1 MRLLAQITEDE
12 MIAVFLKAEIQSERF
27 AQQIINKLDQDGQ
40 ERRLVDRP
48 DCTNPLEN
56 AYRRQLLA
64 SYRPYVLEE
73 LAPRTFWYRAMLR
86 REELMEVCYIDYS
99 YWNELS
105 GYTRLPG
112 GAVETIRAGRL
123 IYGQPND
130 TFIRMAQAVRAGV
143 LFPELILVGA
153 APDAVLTVLE
163 GHVRLTAYA
172 LALEYLP
179 AELAV
184 IIGFA
189 PEYTTI

>member
-73 LAPRTFWYRAMLR
+73 LAPQTVWYRAMLR

-105 GYTRLPG
+105 GYTQLPRRCCG
-112 GAVETIRAGRL
+112 NDPCWSLDLWAAERYVYPHGTGRPCRCAVS
-123 IYGQPND
+123 
-130 TFIRMAQAVRAGV
+130 
-143 LFPELILVGA
+143 
-153 APDAVLTVLE
+153 
-163 GHVRLTAYA
+163 
-172 LALEYLP
+172 
-179 AELAV
+179 
-184 IIGFA
+184 
-189 PEYTTI
+189 